1 MEVEEDVKLRP
12 RLTYSNVAATVALM
26 IAIGGGTVYA
36 AVQLGRNDVRSR
48 NIAPGAVK
56 AADIARNAVT
66 SPKIRAGAVRASDIA
81 IGVLNKVVDTKGSAR
96 GGPISVQG
104 VGEAPVPLT
113 GTTSF
118 TPRAGQ
124 VSALAAEAQFTF
136 ATVDPGSPCSANVR
150 LFLNDEPTRVFLSP
164 DQQTSTTLVTELAR
178 DADGPFGLIN
188 PGAKLTV
195 TAKVTRD
202 QDCTAQSRLDRV
214 EVRVL
219 QIG

>member
-1 MEVEEDVKLRP
+1 MKLRP
-12 RLTYSNVAATVALM
+12 RLTYANVAATVALM

-36 AVQLGRNDVRSR
+36 AVQLGRNDVRSP

-56 AADIARNAVT
+56 TADIAGNAVT

-81 IGVLNKVVDTKGSAR
+81 IGVLNKVVDTKGSAT
-96 GGPISVQG
+96 GGPTPLTG
-104 VGEAPVPLT
+104 AGEAPVPLT
-113 GTTSF
+113 GKTSF
-118 TPRAGQ
+118 TPRADQ
-124 VSALAAEAQFTF
+124 VSALAAEAQFTV

-150 LFLNDEPTRVFLSP
+150 LFLNGEQTRVSLSP
-164 DQQTSTTLVTELAR
+164 EEQSSTTLVTQLAR

-202 QDCTAQSRLDRV
+202 QDCTAQARLDRV
-214 EVRVL
+214 EVRIL